1 MLAKEHKLSELYAQA
16 AHETGHEGVVST
28 LHRTRRKVWIING
41 RALADSIKARCTEC
55 RLKEKKCMGQKMGPL
70 PDHRAQVGAM
80 FQSVAIDLFGTV
92 EYQQHVKKRQVG
104 KGWGVVFVCTTTSAL
119 HVEFMDTY
127 STDSFL
133 LALRRFMSV
142 RGTPTRFQ
150 SDRGEQLVGA
160 AKQVAT
166 WDFKEVVQWAGRKG
180 IEWTLVPTGGQHFN
194 GLAER
199 MIGLIKKQLWKTF
212 EGKKLTHE
220 ETLTVLAEAVQKI
233 NSRPLTWNPRPEG
246 EPLCV
251 QDLMLGRA
259 KPGQAEV
266 KFESGKKLT
275 KRFKNVQR
283 TQQEF
288 WKRWIEEIFPEKLRQ
303 SKWRQEK
310 RDLKVGDVV
319 LRKDETAAGQTYKYA
334 KVIKVHTSAD
344 GKVRAADIEY
354 KLPEESVFR
363 TTTRPIHK
371 LVLIVP
377 VEEQALAGDRAG
389 EEGVGPGQAAPLV
402 EEVPK
407 LAHTEE
413 TGAAEATPPAT
424 QPGPAQQ
431 EGAEPTGEEGSLTEA
446 VPRPTPNE
454 EGKTGPTIKLKK
466 VISRKKA
473 GKQARTIVVTMPKEE
488 AEMVDLGARPKKR
501 GRPRKTPNVD
511 PPDPHQGS
519 VLDPKKGVCV
529 GPVDEGAILGR
540 GGPDPHSRDRERQLA
555 PDKGSGKT

>member
-1 MLAKEHKLSELYAQA
+1 
-16 AHETGHEGVVST
+16 
-28 LHRTRRKVWIING
+28 
-41 RALADSIKARCTEC
+41 
-55 RLKEKKCMGQKMGPL
+55 
-70 PDHRAQVGAM
+70 
-80 FQSVAIDLFGTV
+80 
-92 EYQQHVKKRQVG
+92 
-104 KGWGVVFVCTTTSAL
+104 
-119 HVEFMDTY
+119 
-127 STDSFL
+127 
-133 LALRRFMSV
+133 
-142 RGTPTRFQ
+142 
-150 SDRGEQLVGA
+150 
-160 AKQVAT
+160 
-166 WDFKEVVQWAGRKG
+166 
-180 IEWTLVPTGGQHFN
+180 
-194 GLAER
+194 

-303 SKWRQEK
+303 SKWKQEK

-319 LRKDETAAGQTYKYA
+319 LKKDETAAGQTYKYA
-334 KVIKVHTSAD
+334 KVTRVHTSTD
-344 GKVRAADIEY
+344 GKVQAADIEY
-354 KLPEESVFR
+354 KLPGESVFR

-371 LVLIVP
+371 LVLVVP
-377 VEEQALAGDRAG
+377 VEEQASAMDQTGG
-389 EEGVGPGQAAPLV
+389 EDVGPEQAAPLV

-413 TGAAEATPPAT
+413 VRATKVAPPAV
-424 QPGPAQQ
+424 QPEPAQQ
-431 EGAEPTGEEGSLTEA
+431 RGVESAEEEGGLTEPTPRPIPGGEGAT
-446 VPRPTPNE
+446 RPI
-454 EGKTGPTIKLKK
+454 IKCKK
-466 VISRKKA
+466 VIYRKKA

-488 AEMVDLGARPKKR
+488 AEMVDIGARPKKR

-511 PPDPHQGS
+511 PPDPHKGS
-519 VLDPKKGVCV
+519 VSDPGKGVCAD
-529 GPVDEGAILGR
+529 PVDGGAILGR
-540 GGPDPHSRDRERQLA
+540 GGLDPHSRDREHQLA
-555 PDKGSGKT
+555 PDKGRGKT